1 MLRYQ
6 KLFGEIK
13 CPMFQIT
20 IFSPF
25 KKKFG
30 MIVFLR
36 GGGGEENSRIE
47 S

>member
-25 KKKFG
+25 KKK
-30 MIVFLR
+30 IWHDSLPK
-36 GGGGEENSRIE
+36 GGEEGKRIGE
-47 S
+47 